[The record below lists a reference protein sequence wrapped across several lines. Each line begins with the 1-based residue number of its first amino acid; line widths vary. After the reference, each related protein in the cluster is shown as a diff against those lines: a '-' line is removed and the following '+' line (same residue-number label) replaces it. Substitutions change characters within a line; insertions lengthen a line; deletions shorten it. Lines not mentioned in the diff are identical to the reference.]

1 MGIVSGDIL
10 VNGIP
15 RGNAFQ
21 RQTGYVQQ
29 QDIHLGT
36 ATIREALRFSA
47 ALRQPFNV
55 STEEKYAYV
64 EEVIKLL
71 DMEAYAD
78 AIIGV
83 PGEGKSRDIVQEI
96 GSANQMRRFE
106 C

>member
-1 MGIVSGDIL
+1 MGVVSGDIM

-15 RGNAFQ
+15 RGNSFQ

-29 QDIHLGT
+29 QDIHLET

-47 ALRQPFNV
+47 ALRQPFSV
-55 STEEKYAYV
+55 PATEKNAYV
-64 EEVIKLL
+64 EDVIKLL

-83 PGEGKSRDIVQEI
+83 PGEGMHALPRLIHW
-96 GSANQMRRFE
+96 